1 MPHQQKLRH
10 IVDYTNIPAGGVVA
24 INHGLLLDADNH
36 PSLAVTPLMLK
47 HFFYGADP
55 GATSRVW
62 WTAIGTVFATLNFNG
77 VNAFAGVNIRVMIY
91 IPHSICMDYSSQEK
105 MY

>member
-10 IVDYTNIPAGGVVA
+10 IADYTNVAAANAVV

-36 PSLAVTPLMLK
+36 PSLAVVPLMLD

-55 GATSRVW
+55 SATSRLW
-62 WTAIGTVFATLNFNG
+62 WTAIGAANATLNW
-77 VNAFAGVNIRVMIY
+77 AGVTNLGGTNIRVMIY